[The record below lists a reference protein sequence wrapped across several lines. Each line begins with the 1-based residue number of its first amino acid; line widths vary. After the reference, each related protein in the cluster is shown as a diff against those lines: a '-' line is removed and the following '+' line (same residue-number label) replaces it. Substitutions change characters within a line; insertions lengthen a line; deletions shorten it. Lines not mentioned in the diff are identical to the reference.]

1 TGEAQRQAK
10 LTGKTGEIEVAVP
23 SLDASGF
30 PCDRTAYY
38 NTQTESSDGRFIYD
52 KFPEKEYKLV
62 KVNFAT
68 GDQFTKIAFL
78 RSKDGTGT
86 VTPEQPVTIKVLEGE
101 DGKQTQI
108 IETVPKKDLICPSD
122 FRVRIYDPK
131 TGEQIV
137 EVVNHQIHHTDDGNT
152 ISGKKIESGEGDQ
165 QKSSQESQQTGE
177 NKISEES
184 SKEESVRR
192 ENVEN
197 ASIVGKIKKN
207 INDSANVNISELG
220 TLIYPVEIFTDSE
233 RKELSEVLNDSLLVN
248 FISSGKIEKLGSDK
262 SNYHSVSLSD
272 DSTSIND
279 TQSTNKGEN
288 NLIVFGVIFVLMVAG
303 LAFVKTEQEHLYFY
317 GQEPCCEGENCE
329 HKCRRMNT
337 LAYIQSSLSHNIKVS
352 RTVSNANG
360 ETQAQT
366 LVYNTHTRLCH
377 FEQTKEKP
385 TIIQL
390 DENQYK
396 HLLIALGN
404 IIRELN
410 SIAFKVKELENGMKL
425 IEGELSDFIEIDN
438 DVSRHRNSGY
448 YFGNICEVRINCRY
462 VCGHSHKEYD
472 DMRDKYN
479 ALERERNDL
488 RTDRDN
494 WRKKHDELKDKLND
508 EKLKNANEMAS
519 EKLSRQSTE
528 STLRNEK
535 KLVEEKLETFKTEKV
550 GLLKQIEDGK
560 QELGLVR
567 VEKDKQLALIENKLT
582 QKDDKLKELEKAMDA
597 LRVGSEKVISQ
608 KENSLKETSGELK
621 RKEQKIKELQNERFR
636 TQEELLIEKLN
647 SEKSDLEVVA
657 SELGIN
663 LEDVHNLIMNYKRL
677 LFARKER
684 KRDIVED
691 SEGKIAKTKQTLL
704 GSEVSIENIRKI
716 SRECE
721 RLANLRVSE
730 TATPEEIKNAYRKLA
745 LKWHPDKWIN
755 KGSEE
760 KEEAGKKMQEINKVY
775 EVLGNE
781 ELRKRYDLGETEFT
795 SDYGGYDYEAEIK
808 AELWIVPLL
817 LMKLE
822 HWGEKVVKMEITI
835 PKGKD
840 RSEELKNFKEE
851 MVKAIKEAE
860 VMLRI
865 REENE
870 KKNENNSELEQART
884 VAFQEIE
891 KSMNERGLKV
901 KDLGQYSNYQE
912 RISSLGEVWEIQQ
925 PSYRFPNN
933 PNFLS
938 EHPRPRENPNCPPWS
953 NPNPRFPDRPDFLRT
968 DPGRVPDR
976 RDEPGELVDEIK
988 REQLNN
994 ASLLKRV
1001 SGLENKIKELTLKN
1015 VPPITSELIQKVQQN
1030 PQD

>member
-38 NTQTESSDGRFIYD
+38 NTQTE
-52 KFPEKEYKLV
+52 KYKLI

-152 ISGKKIESGEGDQ
+152 ISVRTTLPPGKKIESGEGDQ
-165 QKSSQESQQTGE
+165 QKSSQESQKTGE

-197 ASIVGKIKKN
+197 ASIGSQACLVHS
-207 INDSANVNISELG
+207 SANVNISELG

-337 LAYIQSSLSHNIKVS
+337 LAYIQSSLSHSEIEVIK
-352 RTVSNANG
+352 TVSNANG

-425 IEGELSDFIEIDN
+425 IEGELRLLRIEIDN

-519 EKLSRQSTE
+519 EKIKSTKH
-528 STLRNEK
+528 RVNIK
-535 KLVEEKLETFKTEKV
+535 KRK
-550 GLLKQIEDGK
+550 K

-621 RKEQKIKELQNERFR
+621 RKEQEIKELKNERFR

-663 LEDVHNLIMNYKRL
+663 LEEVHNLIMNYKRL

-721 RLANLRVSE
+721 RLANLS
-730 TATPEEIKNAYRKLA
+730 
-745 LKWHPDKWIN
+745 
-755 KGSEE
+755 
-760 KEEAGKKMQEINKVY
+760 
-775 EVLGNE
+775 
-781 ELRKRYDLGETEFT
+781 
-795 SDYGGYDYEAEIK
+795 
-808 AELWIVPLL
+808 
-817 LMKLE
+817 
-822 HWGEKVVKMEITI
+822 
-835 PKGKD
+835 
-840 RSEELKNFKEE
+840 
-851 MVKAIKEAE
+851 
-860 VMLRI
+860 
-865 REENE
+865 
-870 KKNENNSELEQART
+870 
-884 VAFQEIE
+884 
-891 KSMNERGLKV
+891 
-901 KDLGQYSNYQE
+901 
-912 RISSLGEVWEIQQ
+912 
-925 PSYRFPNN
+925 
-933 PNFLS
+933 
-938 EHPRPRENPNCPPWS
+938 
-953 NPNPRFPDRPDFLRT
+953 
-968 DPGRVPDR
+968 
-976 RDEPGELVDEIK
+976 
-988 REQLNN
+988 
-994 ASLLKRV
+994 
-1001 SGLENKIKELTLKN
+1001 
-1015 VPPITSELIQKVQQN
+1015 
-1030 PQD
+1030 